1 MPVLRNFG
9 LLFRIIPFDLRPA
22 FRIYTSFYR
31 FSGEFN
37 MRFFSSAILAAFL
50 LFGAGFTAFAQ
61 ESNERVIDEVV
72 AVVNDGVITLSR
84 IKRETKSIVDSEV
97 QQGKKRDEVEKM
109 VSEKQGELIANL
121 INEEL
126 LQQKAKELGL
136 DADIDASINAR
147 FLEIMKQYNLK
158 SLDALYKQMEE
169 TGVNPT
175 EIRELWRKQ
184 AIRERVIQKEVQ
196 AKVYW
201 KPTGAQVKEYYE
213 KNKAKFAK
221 PETIGISEIFLS
233 FAGRDEAAV
242 RAKAKQLVTQ
252 LRGGADFAKIVA
264 ENSDRPDAAKTLGKV
279 DALPLKDLDEK
290 FAGPLKNVKAGGYS
304 DPIELDQV
312 GVTILRVDERTAAT
326 SESQFD
332 ENAVRLAMLQEN
344 VPGEQ
349 KKFLATLRQDS
360 YIKIS
365 DAYKPMVAP
374 ILFAD
379 ERKEKP
385 TDK

>member
-1 MPVLRNFG
+1 
-9 LLFRIIPFDLRPA
+9 
-22 FRIYTSFYR
+22 
-31 FSGEFN
+31 
-37 MRFFSSAILAAFL
+37 MRLFSSAILAAFL
-50 LFGAGFTAFAQ
+50 LFGAGLTAFAQ
-61 ESNERVIDEVV
+61 ESNERVVDEVV

-84 IKRETKSIVDSEV
+84 VKRETKSIVDSEV
-97 QQGKKRDEVEKM
+97 QQGKKREDAEKM
-109 VSEKQGELIANL
+109 ISEKQGELIANL

-158 SLDALYKQMEE
+158 SLDALYKQMED
-169 TGVNPT
+169 TGVNPA

-184 AIRERVIQKEVQ
+184 ATRERVIQKEVQ

-201 KPTGAQVKEYYE
+201 KPTGGQVKEYYE
-213 KNKAKFAK
+213 KNKARFTK
-221 PETIGISEIFLS
+221 PETIGISELFLS
-233 FAGRDEAAV
+233 FAGRSEDAV
-242 RAKAKQLVTQ
+242 RAKAKDLVAK

-279 DALPLKDLDEK
+279 DTLPLKDLDER
-290 FAGPLKNVKAGGYS
+290 FDGPLKNVKTGGYS

-312 GVTILRVDERTAAT
+312 GVTILRVDERTAAS

-344 VPGEQ
+344 VGSEQ

-365 DAYKPMVAP
+365 DAYRPLVAP

>member
-1 MPVLRNFG
+1 
-9 LLFRIIPFDLRPA
+9 
-22 FRIYTSFYR
+22 
-31 FSGEFN
+31 
-37 MRFFSSAILAAFL
+37 MRLFSSAILAAF
-50 LFGAGFTAFAQ
+50 AVIGFSFPMAAQ
-61 ESNERVIDEVV
+61 ETNERVVDEVV
-72 AVVNDGVITLSR
+72 AQVNEGVITLSK
-84 IKRETKSIVDSEV
+84 IKRETKNIVDAEV
-97 QQGKKRDEVEKM
+97 QQGKKREEVQK
-109 VSEKQGELIANL
+109 VLDEKQGELIANL

-126 LQQKAKELGL
+126 LEQKAKELGL
-136 DADIDASINAR
+136 DSDIDASINAR

-184 AIRERVIQKEVQ
+184 AVKERVLQREVQ
-196 AKVYW
+196 SKVYW
-201 KPTGAQVKEYYE
+201 KPTAKELKDYYE
-213 KNKAKFAK
+213 KNKARFTK
-221 PETIGISEIFLS
+221 PEMITISEIFLS

-242 RAKAKQLVTQ
+242 REKAKQLVAQ
-252 LRGGADFAKIVA
+252 LRGGADFAKLVA

-279 DALPLKDLDEK
+279 DTMAMKDLDPK
-290 FAGPLKNVKAGGYS
+290 FAQPLKNVKTGGYA
-304 DPIELDQV
+304 DPVELDQV
-312 GVTILRVDERTAAT
+312 GISILRVDERTAAS

-332 ENAVRLAMLQEN
+332 ENQVRLAMLQEN
-344 VPGEQ
+344 VPAEQ

-365 DAYKPMVAP
+365 ETYRPLVAP

-379 ERKEKP
+379 ERKDKP

>member
-1 MPVLRNFG
+1 
-9 LLFRIIPFDLRPA
+9 
-22 FRIYTSFYR
+22 
-31 FSGEFN
+31 
-37 MRFFSSAILAAFL
+37 MRLFSSALLAAFL
-50 LFGAGFTAFAQ
+50 FVGFGFSAFAQ
-61 ESNERVIDEVV
+61 ETNERVIDEVV

-84 IKRETKSIVDSEV
+84 VKRETKSIVDNEV
-97 QQGKKRDEVEKM
+97 QQGKKREEVEKM
-109 VSEKQGELIANL
+109 LSEKQGELIANL

-136 DADIDASINAR
+136 DSDIDASLNAR

-158 SLDALYKQMEE
+158 TLDSLYKQMEA
-169 TGVNPT
+169 TGVDPV

-184 AIRERVIQKEVQ
+184 ATRDRVLQKEVQ

-213 KNKAKFAK
+213 KNKARFTK
-221 PETIGISEIFLS
+221 PEMIGISELFLS

-242 RAKAKQLVTQ
+242 RAKAKDLVAK

-279 DALPLKDLDEK
+279 DTLPLKDLDEK

-304 DPIELDQV
+304 DPIELDEV
-312 GVTILRVDERTAAT
+312 GVTILRVDERTAAS

-365 DAYKPMVAP
+365 DAYRPLVAP
-374 ILFAD
+374 ILYAD
-379 ERKEKP
+379 ERKDKP

>member
-1 MPVLRNFG
+1 
-9 LLFRIIPFDLRPA
+9 
-22 FRIYTSFYR
+22 
-31 FSGEFN
+31 
-37 MRFFSSAILAAFL
+37 MRLFSSAILAAFL
-50 LFGAGFTAFAQ
+50 LIAFSFPAFAQ
-61 ESNERVIDEVV
+61 ETNERVIDEVV

-84 IKRETKSIVDSEV
+84 VKRETKSIVDNEV
-97 QQGKKRDEVEKM
+97 QQGKKREEVEKM
-109 VSEKQGELIANL
+109 LSEKQGELIANL

-136 DADIDASINAR
+136 DTDIDASLNAR

-158 SLDALYKQMEE
+158 SLDALYKQMES
-169 TGVNPT
+169 TGVDPV
-175 EIRELWRKQ
+175 EIREMWRKQ
-184 AIRERVIQKEVQ
+184 ATRDRVLQKEVQ

-201 KPTGAQVKEYYE
+201 KPTGAQVKDYYE
-213 KNKAKFAK
+213 KNKARFTK
-221 PETIGISEIFLS
+221 PETIGISELFLS

-242 RAKAKQLVTQ
+242 RAKAREIVEK
-252 LRGGADFAKIVA
+252 LRAGADFAKVVV
-264 ENSDRPDAAKTLGKV
+264 ENSDRPDVAKTLGKV
-279 DALPLKDLDEK
+279 DALPLKDLDPK
-290 FAGPLKNVKAGGYS
+290 FAVPLKNVKTGGYS
-304 DPIELDQV
+304 DPIELDEV
-312 GVTILRVDERTAAT
+312 GVTILRVDERTAAS

-365 DAYKPMVAP
+365 DAYRPLVAP
-374 ILFAD
+374 ILYAD